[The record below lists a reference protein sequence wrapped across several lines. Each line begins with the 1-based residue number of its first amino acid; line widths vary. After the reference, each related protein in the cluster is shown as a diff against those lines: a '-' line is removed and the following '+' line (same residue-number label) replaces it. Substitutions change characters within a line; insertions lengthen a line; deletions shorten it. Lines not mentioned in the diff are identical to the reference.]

1 MTIAQARGFELPM
14 IGPYL
19 LPLVHPIAAAGR
31 VTAPSCSVVIESET
45 RLTLAVKAA
54 LVEPRL
60 AAAADVSRGRYT
72 HRGEPATLASARTT
86 VGQCPLSCEPS
97 HCETCS

>member
-1 MTIAQARGFELPM
+1 M

-19 LPLVHPIAAAGR
+19 LSLVHPIAAAGR